1 MLHHCVYVGL
11 SSLTVIVYNS
21 EFSLS
26 PGSDEASNLRD
37 PAVEAGGLLHH
48 VRLRVQ
54 GGLAILTLARVPAE
68 TWPEIAAT
76 TTTTTTTTTLPVFRR
91 HNKITMQS

>member
-1 MLHHCVYVGL
+1 MFVYHRL
-11 SSLTVIVYNS
+11 QSSFIIYNS

-26 PGSDEASNLRD
+26 PGPDEASNLRD
-37 PAVEAGGLLHH
+37 SAVEAGGLLHH

-76 TTTTTTTTTLPVFRR
+76 TTTTTTTTLPVFRR
-91 HNKITMQS
+91 HNNNSLQSKR